1 MDNDI
6 DLLQIKIDNAKKQ
19 LPEETLRAIAAVPWQ
34 AEILKMRE
42 TKGYSFEQLGDLELE
57 TELLL
62 CGLVTPSD
70 YPKELENRM
79 RIGKA
84 AANELVAEMNELV
97 FAKIKEEM
105 IKNSEREKIF
115 RKNSPLEEYPKGEV
129 ENSEMH
135 PPRPLSTKSTPQEGN
150 NQPDTAKEKIANME
164 VLNKAGIEI
173 IPARNAF
180 SIADAGGNGN
190 GNEKKEVLPIPDL
203 PAAPKAQLL
212 PAQEKLEIGSPVP
225 PLPSGEGLGVRVP
238 SALAQKMSGPV
249 KVETVKTEHTL
260 ENITKIPKIDPYREI
275 PE

>member
-62 CGLVTPSD
+62 CGLVSPSD

-79 RIGKA
+79 KISKA
-84 AANELVAEMNELV
+84 NANELVAEMNELV

-105 IKNSEREKIF
+105 IKNSERDRIF
-115 RKNSPLEEYPKGEV
+115 KKEEMPPSPSQGEGLGVRSDDNSKTPSQISPLAGGEV
-129 ENSEMH
+129 LN
-135 PPRPLSTKSTPQEGN
+135 
-150 NQPDTAKEKIANME
+150 PDTAKEKMDNTE
-164 VLNKAGIEI
+164 VLKRHGIEI
-173 IPARNAF
+173 I
-180 SIADAGGNGN
+180 S
-190 GNEKKEVLPIPDL
+190 
-203 PAAPKAQLL
+203 
-212 PAQEKLEIGSPVP
+212 EKLELSTPSISSLGPNP
-225 PLPSGEGLGVRVP
+225 KLAPQEGNNTTPLI
-238 SALAQKMSGPV
+238 LAQKMSGPV